1 LELYVGSE
9 IGEGGVYHVGDH
21 DEVDGFVGI
30 VRADAQGQ
38 VVFGHGEFF
47 VGHPAGDFAELLDA
61 RVDVAGILDYGR
73 KAIEYGAADGFGP
86 GEGLLR

>member
-1 LELYVGSE
+1 
-9 IGEGGVYHVGDH
+9 
-21 DEVDGFVGI
+21 
-30 VRADAQGQ
+30 

-47 VGHPAGDFAELLDA
+47 VGHPAGDFDELLDA
-61 RVDVAGILDYGR
+61 RVNVAGILDYGR